1 VRVLSLESEPSLSW
15 WKSRGQIAIDREGE
29 KHGLNADVNRP
40 TLCTAENHH
49 VKLPVAQAQQQTNL
63 PRKSMELVR
72 AAQEARRA
80 KLLAAP
86 VVEAVGAEVA
96 EEEEADGAFGDANDT
111 GGEDGEDSAMALAA
125 PPAVAPPPVDAGM
138 KEVME
143 ARRRRQ
149 VATDGAGATCAGVV
163 MQTVADEATEALL
176 CDLMAAAG
184 VRAAA
189 GIHADRNGLIAADS
203 VAARQAWLTVAGE
216 TRRVLELA
224 SDAAAADDAQCIARG
239 QYDDLSAQYEFMRDD
254 LTDDERVELEDELDE
269 LHACLHRSP
278 TEGPSPNALLLNSL
292 LVWQQ
297 AIAAMGRLDEE
308 GTACAPFVFKLYKMI
323 QSLYTRVQ
331 ALDEEAD

>member
-1 VRVLSLESEPSLSW
+1 
-15 WKSRGQIAIDREGE
+15 
-29 KHGLNADVNRP
+29 
-40 TLCTAENHH
+40 
-49 VKLPVAQAQQQTNL
+49 
-63 PRKSMELVR
+63 MELVR

-96 EEEEADGAFGDANDT
+96 EEEEAAFGAFGDANDT

-203 VAARQAWLTVAGE
+203 VAARQAWLTVAEE